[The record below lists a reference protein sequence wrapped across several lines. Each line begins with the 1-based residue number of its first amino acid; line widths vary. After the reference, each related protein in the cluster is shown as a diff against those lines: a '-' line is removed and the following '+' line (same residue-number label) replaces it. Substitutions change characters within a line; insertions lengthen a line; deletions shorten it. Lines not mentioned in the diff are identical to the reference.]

1 MFGFV
6 LKSFLTTMILSG
18 CNVLNINTLKCVSKN
33 NQECGIWPEVININ
47 MDEP

>member
-33 NQECGIWPEVININ
+33 NQECGI
-47 MDEP
+47 